1 MTTLR
6 FSMTGP
12 QQVIHNSDA
21 RFKVVVAGRRF
32 GKTIY
37 AVQKCILEALKSHN
51 DYGEPL
57 DSSSEVLYIG
67 TTLEQARRN
76 AWNYFKEYAR
86 PVAEKIHENTV
97 TITVVTGVRIR
108 LLGMDNP
115 DAARGLKARFACL
128 DEYAQMPEF
137 AWSEIIRPAL
147 ADSRGGGLFIGT
159 PKGRNHFHKL
169 YLEAL
174 NGKKGWEA
182 FNFETGDNPT
192 IHPEELEAMEEEY
205 TRGSES
211 LHEQEILGKFVSKGG
226 KLFNVDQFKI
236 SEDEP
241 KDGEWKIAVDLA
253 GFSTEAGRRNSEI
266 SKRDETAIAI
276 VKIYER
282 GWWVKEI
289 MHGRWGVRETALK
302 IVKAAYDHGIADV
315 GIEKGALKN
324 AVEPYMREY
333 QNQLNG
339 RWINIIPLT
348 HGNTKKYD
356 RIQWALQGRAEKGQ
370 ITLNP
375 GEETIHRAPW
385 IDVLLDQ
392 AIEFPSR
399 LTHDDLL
406 DALAY
411 IDQMAEVSYLDMSEW
426 PSEYEPL
433 DSVSGF

>member
-12 QQVIHNSDA
+12 QQVIHNSPA

-37 AVQKCILEALKSHN
+37 AVQKCILEGLRDTN
-51 DYGEPL
+51 DYDEPL

-76 AWNYFKEYAR
+76 AWNYFKDFAR
-86 PVAEKIHENTV
+86 PVASKIHENTV
-97 TITVVTGVRIR
+97 CITLVNGVRIR

-115 DAARGLKARFACL
+115 DAARGIKSRFACL

-137 AWSEIIRPAL
+137 AWAEIIRPAL
-147 ADSRGGGLFIGT
+147 VDSRGGGLFIGT
-159 PKGRNHFHKL
+159 PKGRNHFHKA

-182 FNFETGDNPT
+182 FNFATSDNPT
-192 IHPEELEAMEEEY
+192 IQPDELDEMIEEY
-205 TRGSES
+205 SRGAES

-226 KLFNVDQFKI
+226 KLFHVEDFKI
-236 SEDEP
+236 SDKEP
-241 KDGEWKIAVDLA
+241 KEGEWKIAVDLA

-266 SKRDETAIAI
+266 KKRDETAIAI
-276 VKIYER
+276 VKVHEY

-289 MHGRWGVRETALK
+289 LHGRWDVRETALR
-302 IVKAAYDHGIADV
+302 IVKAAYDNQVADV

-333 QNQLNG
+333 QNQLHG
-339 RWINIIPLT
+339 RWLNIIPLT
-348 HGNTKKYD
+348 HGNRLKYD
-356 RIQWALQGRAEKGQ
+356 RVQWALQGRVKKHQ
-370 ITLNP
+370 IVLNP
-375 GEETIHRAPW
+375 GEYV
-385 IDVLLDQ
+385 DVFLDQ

-399 LTHDDLL
+399 LTHDDLV
-406 DALAY
+406 DALSY
-411 IDQMAEVSYLDMSEW
+411 IDQMAEVVYWDMDDL
-426 PSEYEPL
+426 PGDYQPL
-433 DSVSGF
+433 DEVSGY